1 MGIVLYST
9 KRKGL
14 QGVRID
20 DKINKTGFTFEL
32 GSNGKAQK
40 DIIRN
45 VAVISAFV
53 RQSLYKKICNLNS
66 ALNYNEEGTGTFI
79 LNALKIA
86 L

>member
-40 DIIRN
+40 DIKRDMAVVPSFIRQGLCE
-45 VAVISAFV
+45 AVCKSPFFHHKNDVIYQV
-53 RQSLYKKICNLNS
+53 WK
-66 ALNYNEEGTGTFI
+66 
-79 LNALKIA
+79 
-86 L
+86 